1 MEPNNVDR
9 INGGNKPY
17 HKLTR
22 LDLNAI
28 PRGNASQIRL
38 WIGNI
43 EASVIANTPKSNNF
57 ILTIMPFGWECSH
70 NEEPEDDINLGIPG
84 SKDELGK
91 MITNGRFIGDS
102 MERVEY
108 HKYEA
113 APNKLSGLIKDEA
126 NDIEGDTCD
135 ALKLQFVKYFSGGRS
150 QSTLANFFKVLI
162 KTGR

>member
-1 MEPNNVDR
+1 
-9 INGGNKPY
+9 
-17 HKLTR
+17 
-22 LDLNAI
+22 
-28 PRGNASQIRL
+28 
-38 WIGNI
+38 
-43 EASVIANTPKSNNF
+43 
-57 ILTIMPFGWECSH
+57 
-70 NEEPEDDINLGIPG
+70 
-84 SKDELGK
+84 
-91 MITNGRFIGDS
+91 